1 MKIEFSNSSLEEQ
14 KLYDASCKKILSYK
28 PILAFI
34 LKHCIS
40 DFSTCSVEEITNNY
54 IEQVEVSKVSID
66 PDRTNANNEATFVAQ
81 KIAGLN
87 IEDSSITEGK
97 IFYDIRFFAITPK
110 KEPVKLI
117 INIEAQTTERLSYS
131 ILTRGVY
138 YACRLISSQKGV
150 EFSGSHYEDMKKVYS
165 IWICTNPH
173 KEKGNSINR
182 YYTIEEQVYG
192 NVKEKRETYDLM
204 EVIMIRLNYDVVP
217 DNKLLEFLSTLFS
230 PKLSSISKL
239 KNMREELGTS
249 GNHDLEIERAV
260 THMCNLSND
269 IRTMGR
275 EEGLLLGLEQGKL
288 ESIRQIVFNML
299 SKHVDDNFIIDIA
312 NISTE
317 QLQQLKEEWLKA
329 YPSNS

>member
-1 MKIEFSNSSLEEQ
+1 
-14 KLYDASCKKILSYK
+14 
-28 PILAFI
+28 
-34 LKHCIS
+34 
-40 DFSTCSVEEITNNY
+40 
-54 IEQVEVSKVSID
+54 
-66 PDRTNANNEATFVAQ
+66 
-81 KIAGLN
+81 
-87 IEDSSITEGK
+87 
-97 IFYDIRFFAITPK
+97 
-110 KEPVKLI
+110 
-117 INIEAQTTERLSYS
+117 
-131 ILTRGVY
+131 
-138 YACRLISSQKGV
+138 
-150 EFSGSHYEDMKKVYS
+150 
-165 IWICTNPH
+165 
-173 KEKGNSINR
+173 
-182 YYTIEEQVYG
+182 
-192 NVKEKRETYDLM
+192 
-204 EVIMIRLNYDVVP
+204 MIRLNYDVVP